1 MTRQTHTRSGVTLA
15 VIPAHRDVSL
25 DMMRSFI
32 EIGEGGCWTIH
43 AIAWSP
49 DGQYWASA
57 GADDTLRIW
66 DTSTQRQIR
75 LYTWNRRRGQVLDV
89 VWSPDGEYIGAL
101 AKSASLH
108 HMVVLSALTGEVIY
122 QSTQCAGTELTWTT
136 TPPADCVSPQRIAVC
151 ACDPGRTWSG
161 DGRYIMESTSENLVE
176 GEKAPFSVQLDTMT
190 CQESPDGAHTRNGRR
205 VASGGVRIRERAS
218 GRVTVS
224 LPRSTSWVAWSPVG
238 SRIASVQGGVVTVW
252 EAGTGTLMCVYRGH
266 AGHAGW
272 LKRVTCLS
280 WSPSGQ
286 LIASGDSAGVIHL
299 WQE

>member
-1 MTRQTHTRSGVTLA
+1 MTKQTHTRSGATLA

-66 DTSTQRQIR
+66 DTSTRSQIR

-89 VWSPDGEYIGAL
+89 VWSPDGAYIGAL
-101 AKSASLH
+101 AKSASLYQ
-108 HMVVLSALTGEVIY
+108 VVVMRALTGEVIY
-122 QSTQCAGTELTWTT
+122 QSAQHAGAELAWPTTQSASG
-136 TPPADCVSPQRIAVC
+136 ASPRSIAVC
-151 ACDPGRTWSG
+151 ACDPGRTRSG
-161 DGRYIMESTSENLVE
+161 DGRYIMASASENPVE
-176 GEKAPFSVQLDTMT
+176 GEEASFSAPLDAMT
-190 CQESPDGAHTRNGRR
+190 CLWSPDGARNGRR
-205 VASGGVRIRERAS
+205 VASGGVWILERAS
-218 GRVTVS
+218 GRVMVS

-238 SRIASVQGGVVTVW
+238 SRIASIQRRVVTVW
-252 EAGTGTLMCVYRGH
+252 EAGTGTLMCAYRGH
-266 AGHAGW
+266 VGHAGW
-272 LKRVTCLS
+272 FERVTCLS

-286 LIASGDSAGVIHL
+286 HIASGDSAGAIHL
-299 WQE
+299 WQV